1 MMKILE
7 NVHPVVKDYV
17 TLILGSILFVVG
29 VNVFIVPIGI
39 YNGGII
45 GTSQLIRTLL
55 YDILKISFK
64 FDIAGIINMGI
75 NIPLLYMAYK
85 NLSRKFFFGT
95 LISVVLQ
102 TIFFTIVPIPKSPIL
117 DDMLSNIIIGA
128 IISGAGCGIVL
139 LSGASTGGLD
149 IIGVYSSIKKSNF
162 SVGGLSMIINFFIYA
177 TCAVLFDVGIAIYS
191 IIYSTIASMAMDY
204 FHYQNIEIS
213 LMVFTKNKEVKDVIM
228 KKFMRGVTYWE
239 GYGAYT
245 NTDLEVMVTV
255 CSKLESIRI
264 KKMIQELDP
273 QAFIIMNSTKVTGG
287 FEKRLV

>member
-1 MMKILE
+1 MKVLE
-7 NVHPVVKDYV
+7 NVHPVIKDYV

>member
-1 MMKILE
+1 MKVLE
-7 NVHPVVKDYV
+7 NVHPVIKDYV

-64 FDIAGIINMGI
+64 FDVAGIINMGI

>member
-1 MMKILE
+1 MKVLE

-29 VNVFIVPIGI
+29 VNIFIVPIGI

-55 YDILKISFK
+55 YDILKISFE

-95 LISVVLQ
+95 LISVALQ
-102 TIFFTIVPIPKSPIL
+102 TVFFTIVPIPKSPIL

-255 CSKLESIRI
+255 CSKLEAIRI

>member
-1 MMKILE
+1 MKVLE